1 MSCLRPLLF
10 ENLTG
15 EGMATIDQSEEYH
28 RKAHRVIGAGY
39 HFAIRAR
46 PNKRF
51 ELTVRNAEDEPIS
64 LATCGELGI
73 ELHAAAELL
82 IDHAYRVLFDPLP
95 W

>member
-1 MSCLRPLLF
+1 MSFLRPLLF

-39 HFAIRAR
+39 HFAIRTR

-51 ELTVRNAEDEPIS
+51 ELTVRNADNQAIS
-64 LATCGELGI
+64 LTTCGELGI